1 MACGGIDLPGQ
12 LGGQGLE
19 PHADIGVARIAPLQE
34 LGGDLAGGIDRDG
47 ETQSR
52 PRRLADGGVN
62 ADHLAP
68 VINEGTAAVAGI
80 HRRIGLQIG
89 HPLTFA
95 DGVGALD
102 GADDASGDGV
112 VQPQGVANGNRRF
125 AGAHLVGI
133 PQRRYRQ
140 PGGDHL
146 DDRHIGEGIGTNHFA
161 SKTAPIGEADSYL
174 VSAVHHVGIGKQ
186 YTVRAGD
193 ETRALALL
201 LPNPRSLAEG
211 ATHGTDGAL
220 DSVDPNDSRSGFL
233 DGRHN

>member
-1 MACGGIDLPGQ
+1 MAGGGIDLPGQ

-19 PHADIGVARIAPLQE
+19 PHADIRVARIAPLQE

-52 PRRLADGGVN
+52 ARSLADSGVN

-68 VINEGTAAVAGI
+68 IINEGTAAVAGI

-95 DGVGALD
+95 DCVSALD
-102 GADDASGDGV
+102 GTNDASGDGV

-125 AGAHLVGI
+125 AGTHLVGI
-133 PQRRYRQ
+133 PQRRHRQ

-161 SKTAPIGEADSYL
+161 SKTAPICEADSYL
-174 VSAVHHVGIGKQ
+174 VCAVHHVGIG
-186 YTVRAGD
+186 
-193 ETRALALL
+193 
-201 LPNPRSLAEG
+201 
-211 ATHGTDGAL
+211 
-220 DSVDPNDSRSGFL
+220 
-233 DGRHN
+233 